1 MRSGRLGRPG
11 LAIATFAAALLG
23 AACFG
28 GGGQPAQATPP
39 NATTATTSGP
49 SPVASPTGVRPPG
62 ALASPGASPSPAR
75 PSGSEQNYTVE
86 TGDTLG
92 TIAQKFYDD
101 STQWRKIYDA
111 NRAAIGDNP
120 DAIKVG
126 TQLRIP
132 PKE

>member
-1 MRSGRLGRPG
+1 MRSKRFRRRCV
-11 LAIATFAAALLG
+11 ATALG
-23 AACFG
+23 ALGLLSVACFG
-28 GGGQPAQATPP
+28 GGGQTSSQATPTVAP
-39 NATTATTSGP
+39 VSTAAV
-49 SPVASPTGVRPPG
+49 PVASPPGRPSPS
-62 ALASPGASPSPAR
+62 AVASPGASPAPRPA
-75 PSGSEQNYTVE
+75 GAEQTYTVE
-86 TGDTLG
+86 TGDTLA

-101 STQWRKIYDA
+101 PSAWRQIYEA